1 VPAMRKAKPKP
12 PSAIALLKEDHEY
25 VRKSYRNFEKMD
37 HEDHDAVHALVS
49 QVCTALEAHT
59 RLEEAIFYPALRR
72 KIDDPDL
79 MKEAE
84 IEHEA
89 AKTLLRRLK
98 RMKPGNPAYVPTFTV
113 LCEYVLHH
121 VKEEESE
128 MFPKAQRRKLNLQ
141 ALGKK
146 LLDRRLRLLR
156 R

>member
-1 VPAMRKAKPKP
+1 MRKAKPKR

-37 HEDHDAVHALVS
+37 HQDLDAVRAVVS
-49 QVCTALEAHT
+49 EVCTALEAHAK
-59 RLEEAIFYPALRR
+59 LEEALFYPAVRR
-72 KIDDPDL
+72 KIDEPDL

-89 AKTLLRRLK
+89 AKMLIRRLK
-98 RMKPGNPAYVPTFTV
+98 RMKPGNAAYIPTFTV

-128 MFPKAQRRKLNLQ
+128 MFPKAQRRKLNVQ